1 MDLFIVVSSVAD
13 VIISYAVP
21 ESGAANIIRVA
32 KILRVF
38 RAVRPL
44 VAVLRSEG
52 LTVVTRAVSDSIM
65 PLMSTMVLSF
75 LVVAVFAII
84 GNVASLCL
92 LSRLSHSKLK
102 KN

>member
-1 MDLFIVVSSVAD
+1 LFIVVSSVAD

-84 GNVASLCL
+84 GNVA
-92 LSRLSHSKLK
+92 
-102 KN
+102 